1 MSMDTERIS
10 EYLHSLEPDGS
21 GSMERLRTYAKEN
34 DVPIVRRET
43 ESFLRTMCV
52 IKKPKTILEIGTAI
66 AYSTMVFAE
75 YCDRVVTM
83 ENYEKR
89 IVLAKENIRAAGK
102 EEKIT
107 LMCGDAG
114 ESLKKLAAENRKF
127 DLIFLDAAKGQYLTW
142 LPDIKALMEDGSV
155 LIADNVLQDNTVMES
170 RFTVARRDRTTH
182 ERMREFLFQIKHDPK
197 LQTSILP
204 LGDGVSV
211 SVMQYVQASRWRI
224 E

>member
-1 MSMDTERIS
+1 MDTARVS

-21 GSMERLRTYAKEN
+21 DFLEGLRAFAKEN

-52 IKKPKTILEIGTAI
+52 LAKPGSVLEIGTAI
-66 AYSTMVFAE
+66 AYSTSVFAE
-75 YCDRVVTM
+75 YCDCVVTM

-89 IVLAKENIRAAGK
+89 IALAKENIRASGN

-114 ESLKKLAAENRKF
+114 ESLEKLAAAGRKF
-127 DLIFLDAAKGQYLTW
+127 DLIFLDAAKGQYLAW
-142 LPDIKALMEDGSV
+142 LPDIKSLMHEGSA
-155 LIADNVLQDNTVMES
+155 LIADNVLQENSVMES

-182 ERMREFLFQIKHDPK
+182 ERMREFLYQIKHDPA
-197 LQTSILP
+197 LVTSILP
-204 LGDGVSV
+204 VGDGVSL
-211 SVMQYVQASRWRI
+211 SIMQ
-224 E
+224 